1 MRKWA
6 ILLVCM
12 AATAAAWA
20 APVVSNVIPD
30 PSFEAKGWQLGSWEA
45 CEYKND
51 WVADAHD
58 GGVAAHLNAIK
69 PGKGDRI
76 SALVISKAFDVTGGQ
91 DYLLSLWYKT
101 GTADRSAAAVSIL
114 SYKEPF
120 AAKGFKTPSTGYVT
134 LSLPPSVTW
143 RQWTVRYHMPNEAV
157 EAVVMPRVSAVG
169 ELWVDDVS
177 MAPAGQAEIKLS
189 AAGQIAKLPNQR
201 RYAGSVTAPEG
212 LKCELQVYSAAADK
226 PMATHPAKSFDFAQT
241 VAEGQSLQAYLVDP
255 ATRTVYAAATLPA
268 PPLVE
273 FSFTSPAYR
282 RSIFASCPTKEVSG
296 VLKINATPELLKSA
310 KATCLV
316 LSGRVGGVPG
326 SLLRSVAEQQTVR
339 QLIPQ
344 DAKGKMA
351 LQLTVQIGGQTIVRE
366 EPFAVLPPAPEAS
379 HEVTVGPNNELLMD
393 GKPFF
398 ARGFMGGNPEVY
410 GPVVKAGYNVGMTF
424 GDSVASATKFLDGCS
439 KMGMFMVTG
448 LPNNYMTAKDPE
460 GLREA
465 VRKIRNHPALL
476 GYYFPDEPSPSRE
489 GSSPEDFAK
498 YYKIMV
504 EEDPY
509 HPVMTTLCEPELTD
523 EYAPSLDLILL
534 DPYPVTKSPR
544 PLTMVS
550 DWMLRARE
558 LVADRKPVW
567 FVPQTFGG
575 DVIEGCPASYSWL
588 TPSPAQERCMIY
600 LGLATGAQGLLPY
613 CYHVYT
619 GYDAKLKE
627 EGKWPWTLGGYLPEK
642 QPALWGSLAQ
652 VGAELEQLAPALTR
666 PSRMWQEKGLFL
678 REIAPAGA
686 EPGYLIAVNPSETKP
701 VEATVALQAKLASVS
716 QLKDID
722 AKMAGAK
729 VAGSNVTMALQPMQ
743 VGVYVLPGK
752 R

>member
-1 MRKWA
+1 MRGFG
-6 ILLVCM
+6 ILLACV
-12 AATAAAWA
+12 AATAAVWA
-20 APVVSNVIPD
+20 APVVSNVVPD
-30 PSFEAKGWQLGSWEA
+30 PSFEAKGWQLGSWEV
-45 CEYKND
+45 CEYKNE
-51 WVADAHD
+51 WAADAHD
-58 GGVAAHLNAIK
+58 GAVAAHLNAIK
-69 PGKGDRI
+69 PGKDDRI
-76 SALVISKAFDVTGGQ
+76 SALVISKAFPVNGGQ

-101 GTADRSAAAVSIL
+101 ATADRSPAAVSIL

-134 LSLPPSVTW
+134 LALPPSVNW

-157 EAVVMPRVSAVG
+157 EAVLMPRVQAAG

-189 AAGQIAKLPNQR
+189 AAGQIAKLPDQR
-201 RYAGSVTAPEG
+201 RYAGTVTAPEG
-212 LKCELQVYSAAADK
+212 LQCELQVYAATADK
-226 PMATHPAKSFDFAQT
+226 PMAVYAGKSFDFNQT
-241 VAEGQSLQAYLVDP
+241 LAEGQSLQAYVVDP

-273 FSFTSPAYR
+273 FTLTSPSYR
-282 RSIFASCPTKEVSG
+282 RSVYASCPVKEVGG
-296 VLKINATPELLKSA
+296 VLKINATPQLLKSA
-310 KATCLV
+310 QYSWTIAPAGASVK
-316 LSGRVGGVPG
+316 PG
-326 SLLRSVAEQQTVR
+326 AVMKVAAEQQTIR
-339 QLIPQ
+339 ERLPQ
-344 DAKGKMA
+344 DAEGKMA
-351 LQLTVQIGGQTIVRE
+351 LQLAVRIGGQTIVRE
-366 EPFAVLPPAPEAS
+366 EPFVIVPAAAKGA

-398 ARGFMGGNPEVY
+398 ARGFMGGSPDVY
-410 GPVVKAGYNVGMTF
+410 GPVAKAEYNVGMTF
-424 GDSVASATKFLDGCS
+424 NDSVESATKFMDGCA

-448 LPNNYMTAKDPE
+448 LPNRFMAAKDPE

-465 VRKIRNHPALL
+465 VRKVRNHPALL
-476 GYYFPDEPSPSRE
+476 GYYFPDEPSPTKE
-489 GSSPEDFAK
+489 GLAPEDFAK

-523 EYAPSLDLILL
+523 EYAPALDLILL

-642 QPALWGSLAQ
+642 QPALWGSLAE

-666 PSRMWQEKGLFL
+666 PSRMWQEQGLFL
-678 REIAPAGA
+678 REIASAGG
-686 EPGYLIAVNPSETKP
+686 EQGYVIVVNASETKP
-701 VEATVALQAKLASVS
+701 VEATVALQTKLTGVS
-716 QLKDID
+716 QLNDID
-722 AKMAGAK
+722 AKMPGGK
-729 VAGSNVTMALQPMQ
+729 VVGSKLTIALQPMQ

-752 R
+752 

>member
-1 MRKWA
+1 MRRVA
-6 ILLVCM
+6 VVLLVLS
-12 AATAAAWA
+12 ATAVAWA
-20 APVVSNVIPD
+20 APVVSNVIAD
-30 PSFEAKGWQLGSWEA
+30 PSFESKSWQLGSWEA
-45 CEYKND
+45 CEYKSE

-76 SALVISKAFDVTGGQ
+76 SALVISKAFPVSGGQ

-101 GTADRSAAAVSIL
+101 ATADRSPAAVSIL

-134 LSLPPSVTW
+134 LSLPPSTSW
-143 RQWTVRYHMPNEAV
+143 RQWTMRYHMPNDAV
-157 EAVVMPRVSAVG
+157 EAVVMPRVQSVG

-177 MAPAGQAEIKLS
+177 MAPAGQAEVRLT
-189 AAGQIAKLPNQR
+189 AAGQIAKLPDQR
-201 RYAGSVTAPEG
+201 RYAGTVTAPEG
-212 LKCELQVYSAAADK
+212 LKCELQVYSATADK
-226 PMATHPAKSFDFAQT
+226 PIAVYSGKSFDFEQKL
-241 VAEGQSLQAYLVDP
+241 AEGQSLQAYLVDP

-273 FSFTSPAYR
+273 FTFTSPSYR
-282 RSIFASCPTKEVSG
+282 RSIYASCPTKMVGG
-296 VLKINATPELLKSA
+296 VLKINAASELLKSA
-310 KATCLV
+310 KASWFV
-316 LSGRVGGVPG
+316 MSGGVGGGPG
-326 SLLRSVAEQQTVR
+326 IFLKSVAQQQTIR
-339 QLIPQ
+339 QPIPQ
-344 DAKGKMA
+344 GPTGKMT
-351 LQLTVQIGGQTIVRE
+351 LQIAVQVGGQTMTRE
-366 EPFAVLPPAPEAS
+366 EAFTVLPAAPKGTR
-379 HEVTVGPNNELLMD
+379 EVTVGPNNELLMD

-410 GPVVKAGYNVGMTF
+410 EPVVKAGYNVGMTF
-424 GDSVASATKFLDGCS
+424 GDTVESATKFMDGCQR
-439 KMGMFMVTG
+439 MGMFMVTG
-448 LPNNYMTAKDPE
+448 LPNRFMTGNDPE

-465 VRKIRNHPALL
+465 VRKVRNHPALL

-489 GSSPEDFAK
+489 GSSPADFAK
-498 YYKIMV
+498 FYQIML

-575 DVIEGCPASYSWL
+575 DVIVGCPDSYSWL
-588 TPSPAQERCMIY
+588 TPTPEQERCMIY
-600 LGLATGAQGLLPY
+600 LGLAAGAQGLLPY

-627 EGKWPWTLGGYLPEK
+627 EGKWPWVLGGYLPEK
-642 QPALWGSLAQ
+642 QPVLWGSLAQ
-652 VGAELEQLAPALTR
+652 VGTELQRLAPALTR

-678 REIAPAGA
+678 REIAPSGA
-686 EPGYLIAVNPSETKP
+686 EPGYLIAVNASETKP
-701 VEATVALQAKLASVS
+701 VEATITLQTKLAGLA

-722 AKMAGAK
+722 EKMAAAK
-729 VAGSNVTMALQPMQ
+729 VAGGNAAIVLQPRQ

-752 R
+752 

>member
-1 MRKWA
+1 MRRVA
-6 ILLVCM
+6 VILLVLS
-12 AATAAAWA
+12 ATAVAWS
-20 APVVSNVIPD
+20 APVVPNLVPD
-30 PSFEAKGWQLGSWEA
+30 PSFEARSWQLGSWEV

-51 WVADAHD
+51 WVADTHD

-76 SALVISKAFDVTGGQ
+76 SALVISKAFPVIGGQ

-101 GTADRSAAAVSIL
+101 GTADRSPAALSIL

-120 AAKGFKTPSTGYVT
+120 TAKGFKTPSTGYVT
-134 LSLPPSVTW
+134 VSLPPSVNW
-143 RQWTVRYHMPNEAV
+143 RQWTMRYHMPNEAV
-157 EAVVMPRVSAVG
+157 ETVLMPRVTAVG

-189 AAGQIAKLPNQR
+189 AAGQIASLPDQR
-201 RYAGSVTAPEG
+201 RYAGTVTAPEG
-212 LKCELQVYSAAADK
+212 LKCELQVYSTTADK
-226 PMATHPAKSFDFAQT
+226 PIAVYSGKSFDFEQKL
-241 VAEGQSLQAYLVDP
+241 AEGQSLQAYLVDP

-273 FSFTSPAYR
+273 FSFTSPSYR
-282 RSIFASCPTKEVSG
+282 RNIYASCPVKEVG
-296 VLKINATPELLKSA
+296 GQLKVNATPQLIKNA
-310 KATCLV
+310 KATWLV
-316 LSGRVGGVPG
+316 MSGGVGGVPG
-326 SLLRSVAEQQTVR
+326 TLLKSVAEQQTVR
-339 QLIPQ
+339 QPIPQ
-344 DAKGKMA
+344 GATGKMT
-351 LQLTVQIGGQTIVRE
+351 LQISVQVGGQTVTRE
-366 EPFAVLPPAPEAS
+366 EPFAILPAAPKGTR
-379 HEVTVGPNNELLMD
+379 EVTVGPNNELLMD

-410 GPVVKAGYNVGMTF
+410 EPVVKAGYNVGMTF
-424 GDSVASATKFLDGCS
+424 GDTVESATKFMDGCQR
-439 KMGMFMVTG
+439 MGMFMVTG
-448 LPNNYMTAKDPE
+448 LPNRYMTAKDPE

-465 VRKIRNHPALL
+465 IRKIRNHPALL

-489 GSSPEDFAK
+489 GLAPEDFAK
-498 YYKIMV
+498 YYQIML

-509 HPVMTTLCEPELTD
+509 HPVMTTLCQPELTD
-523 EYAPSLDLILL
+523 DYAPSLDLILL

-550 DWMLRARE
+550 DWLLRARE

-588 TPSPAQERCMIY
+588 TPSPEQERCMIY
-600 LGLATGAQGLLPY
+600 LGLAVGAQGLLPY

-619 GYDAKLKE
+619 GHDAKLKE

-642 QPALWGSLAQ
+642 QPALWASLAQ
-652 VGAELEQLAPALTR
+652 VGTELQALAPALTR

-686 EPGYLIAVNPSETKP
+686 EPGYLIAVNASETKP
-701 VEATVALQAKLASVS
+701 VEAKVTLQTKLAGLS

-722 AKMAGAK
+722 EKASAAK
-729 VAGSNVTMALQPMQ
+729 VAGGNVSVALRPMQ

-752 R
+752 